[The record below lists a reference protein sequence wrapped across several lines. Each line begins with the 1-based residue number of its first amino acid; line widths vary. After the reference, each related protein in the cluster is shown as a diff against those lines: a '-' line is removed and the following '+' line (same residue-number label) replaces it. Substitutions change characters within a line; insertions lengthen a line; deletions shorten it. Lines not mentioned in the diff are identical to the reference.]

1 MTNSVDTLRESP
13 ECSDEPSKESLLFL
27 VSLTC
32 ESEGQDITTQV
43 NAFRVRNI
51 NISIVAYI
59 NINSIRNKI
68 DILADGVR
76 GKWIFV

>member
-27 VSLTC
+27 VSPTC

-43 NAFRVRNI
+43 NAFRERNI
-51 NISIVAYI
+51 NISIVA
-59 NINSIRNKI
+59 
-68 DILADGVR
+68 
-76 GKWIFV
+76 

>member
-1 MTNSVDTLRESP
+1 MTNSVDTFRESP

-76 GKWIFV
+76 GK